1 MNRGSVLGEGDTPLV
16 PLDRLARR
24 WGLGGLWAKREHLN
38 PTGSYKDRIAAASMR
53 HAIDRGMRGWIATSS
68 GNSGAAMAAY
78 GRRAGLT
85 GVLCVQSGAPAK
97 KLASIRP
104 YGVPMLEVP
113 GMGRR

>member
-85 GVLCVQSGAPAK
+85 GVLSVQSGAPAK